1 MCLKRWSLASFHM
14 VPSNGAKDGTDKT
27 SGGCGAFLKWDL
39 TDIYGGRA
47 FGLESHK
54 VGA

>member
-14 VPSNGAKDGTDKT
+14 VPSNGAKDGTGKT
-27 SGGCGAFLKWDL
+27 FGGCGAFLKWDL
-39 TDIYGGRA
+39 TDIYGSRT